1 MLRRP
6 GRRREGRESPSL
18 VTNVTVAMGTSE
30 YSQGGGDKQMSQVTA
45 LAGRE
50 SSPRELS
57 REAYEV
63 LDYNQQLVQFAD
75 SKAGTLIVINSLF
88 VAAMGATQAQAGS
101 EMQIL
106 RGLTVVAAA
115 VAVVLCLTVVMT
127 RPEEPPNVKRH
138 DLIFF
143 DDILTRPSAAHYAA
157 EFQRTPESVHL
168 DDLLRRTYVLAGI
181 AKRKFGAYSTA
192 QTMTAVSGVLWLLG
206 HVITVLD

>member
-1 MLRRP
+1 
-6 GRRREGRESPSL
+6 
-18 VTNVTVAMGTSE
+18 
-30 YSQGGGDKQMSQVTA
+30 MSQVTA
-45 LAGRE
+45 LTGRE
-50 SSPRELS
+50 AAGRELS

-88 VAAMGATQAQAGS
+88 VAAMGATQAAGS

-127 RPEEPPNVKRH
+127 RAEEPPNVKRH

-143 DDILTRPSAAHYAA
+143 DDILKRPSAAHYAA
-157 EFQRTPESVHL
+157 EFLRTPESVHL

-206 HVITVLD
+206 HVITVLG